1 MVFSVTLSGLSLSAG
16 YFVAG
21 CEGSNELVARVVAVE
36 AILSNR
42 SPGGRQP
49 ISTEKELTGVAS
61 HSGDRPT
68 VDTFIYDDEV
78 GSPDMRC
85 FTAGPKKLQ
94 FGRVGL

>member
-1 MVFSVTLSGLSLSAG
+1 MQKRARNWRVSVVAKFALPTLVFSVTLSGLSLSAG

-49 ISTEKELTGVAS
+49 V
-61 HSGDRPT
+61 
-68 VDTFIYDDEV
+68 
-78 GSPDMRC
+78 
-85 FTAGPKKLQ
+85 
-94 FGRVGL
+94 